1 MSAYAIETKILTKE
15 FKTGML
21 RKRFDAVV
29 GLGIEVPGNEI
40 YGLLGPAGSGKT
52 TTVFMLMGLLHP
64 TSGKIKILGKE
75 VGDPAVKRR
84 IGFLPQHPRFHG
96 CLTGAQFL
104 AYHARL
110 FGMKAGKKK
119 EGGEQGGSAGK
130 GNTGSTAYL
139 DDLFRLVGLVG
150 AENRKLEQ
158 YSPAMIQRIGIAQA
172 LVNDPELMIMDEP
185 MACLDPVG
193 RKEIKDLFL
202 RLKQRGK
209 TVFYT
214 TNLLADV
221 EHICDRVGVLSQGK
235 LLEEGPLGE
244 LFFSGKVKEFE
255 VVAMGLTPGVMEG
268 IEQIMRGDLR
278 TRDIGKGRILF
289 RVRDERKLPTLVTGV
304 AKGGGKVLSCIPHQ
318 EALERCFAAPAGEKE
333 KGEK

>member
-1 MSAYAIETKILTKE
+1 MSKYAIETSILTKE
-15 FKTGML
+15 FRVGLL

-29 GLGIEVPGNEI
+29 GLGLEVKHNEI
-40 YGLLGPAGSGKT
+40 YGLIGPAGAGKT
-52 TTVFMLMGLLHP
+52 TTVLTLMGLLPP
-64 TSGKIKILGKE
+64 TSGKMKILGKE
-75 VGDPAVKRR
+75 NGDPAVRKMV
-84 IGFLPQHPRFHG
+84 GFLPQNPRFHG
-96 CLTGAQFL
+96 FLTGAQFL
-104 AYHARL
+104 RYHARL
-110 FGMKAGKKK
+110 FGLRAAMKK
-119 EGGEQGGSAGK
+119 EEGK
-130 GNTGSTAYL
+130 EADRSTVYL
-139 DDLFRLVGLVG
+139 DNLFKMVGLEG
-150 AENRKLEQ
+150 AEQRRLRD
-158 YSPAMIQRIGIAQA
+158 YSPGMIQRIGIAQA
-172 LVNDPELMIMDEP
+172 LVNDPELLVLDEP

-209 TVFYT
+209 TIFYT
-214 TNLLADV
+214 ADLLADV
-221 EHICDRVGVLSQGK
+221 EHICDRVGVISQGK

-255 VVAMGLTPGVMEG
+255 LVAMGLTPGVMEG

-289 RVRDERKLPTLVTGV
+289 RVRDERKLASLVSGV
-304 AKGGGKVLSCIPHQ
+304 AKGGGKVISCIPHQ